1 MSKLV
6 GNKAVGATLRRFV
19 ATSRVPNALLFTGPD
34 GVGKKQF
41 AVELARGLVCTAVDR
56 SEACGHCAAC
66 KRAGE
71 VSIPTFEKG
80 DESDYVFFSQHPDV
94 GMVVPFRRNLRVGAI
109 RALEREAN
117 FRPYEASARIFIVDD
132 ADKMNDA
139 AANAL
144 LKTLEEPPS
153 TSHIILIAAR
163 ADTLLATIRSR
174 CQTIRFAPV
183 AFDELET
190 HLIEAYDFTPEDAA
204 LAARVSGGS
213 VGRAI
218 EIVPASF
225 RTQRSAMLNVL
236 KAAVSNNRR
245 ELLVASEEMSDA
257 KNKEEYEEK
266 LGILQTLT
274 HDVWLLRNGGDE
286 GEVLNLDIKPEL
298 IKIAEAT
305 NSSTLAHWLGE
316 IETIQENFIVNIN
329 KKVATDALFI
339 EMAAG

>member
-1 MSKLV
+1 
-6 GNKAVGATLRRFV
+6 
-19 ATSRVPNALLFTGPD
+19 
-34 GVGKKQF
+34 
-41 AVELARGLVCTAVDR
+41 
-56 SEACGHCAAC
+56 
-66 KRAGE
+66 
-71 VSIPTFEKG
+71 
-80 DESDYVFFSQHPDV
+80 
-94 GMVVPFRRNLRVGAI
+94 
-109 RALEREAN
+109 
-117 FRPYEASARIFIVDD
+117 
-132 ADKMNDA
+132 
-139 AANAL
+139 
-144 LKTLEEPPS
+144 
-153 TSHIILIAAR
+153 
-163 ADTLLATIRSR
+163 
-174 CQTIRFAPV
+174 
-183 AFDELET
+183 
-190 HLIEAYDFTPEDAA
+190 
-204 LAARVSGGS
+204 
-213 VGRAI
+213 
-218 EIVPASF
+218 
-225 RTQRSAMLNVL
+225 MLNVL

>member
-163 ADTLLATIRSR
+163 ADTLLATIRSLSDDTFCTR
-174 CQTIRFAPV
+174 RFRRAGN
-183 AFDELET
+183 AFDRSLRFYT
-190 HLIEAYDFTPEDAA
+190 RGCRARGKGFGGQCWPCDRDCPGLVSYAA
-204 LAARVSGGS
+204 
-213 VGRAI
+213 
-218 EIVPASF
+218 
-225 RTQRSAMLNVL
+225 
-236 KAAVSNNRR
+236 
-245 ELLVASEEMSDA
+245 
-257 KNKEEYEEK
+257 
-266 LGILQTLT
+266 
-274 HDVWLLRNGGDE
+274 
-286 GEVLNLDIKPEL
+286 
-298 IKIAEAT
+298 
-305 NSSTLAHWLGE
+305 
-316 IETIQENFIVNIN
+316 
-329 KKVATDALFI
+329 
-339 EMAAG
+339 